1 MITSICM
8 NPAFDKTVEVDTLTQ
23 GATNRIRSVR
33 MDMGGKGI
41 NVAVV
46 AKRLGMDALCIGCM
60 GEDGAGQLTALMNR
74 EGLPH
79 RFLTVPGAVRTN
91 LKVFSRENRLVT
103 ELNEPGERLDA
114 EDLERF
120 FALAREEAAHS
131 DYMVLTG
138 SLPPG
143 CPQGTYRSLIQA
155 LPDTKCVLDTEGV
168 ELRLGTEAQPFLI
181 KPNLAELEQTLGME
195 LRTLRSIR
203 DAASIF
209 LHKGVE
215 HVVVSMGAM
224 GAMYVGAALTLYAP
238 AVKVEARSTVGAGD
252 AMVGGLLM
260 GLQQGNDMVQA
271 FRCGVAA
278 GAASVMT
285 EGTQLI
291 RAEDFEKLLS
301 QVKLQEV

>member
-46 AKRLGMDALCIGCM
+46 AKRL

-120 FALAREEAAHS
+120 FALAKEEAANS

-155 LPDTKCVLDTEGV
+155 LPGTKCVLDTEGA
-168 ELRLGTEAQPFLI
+168 ELRLGTEAHPFLI

-203 DAASIF
+203 DAALIF

>member
-60 GEDGAGQLTALMNR
+60 GEEGAGQLTALMNR

-114 EDLERF
+114 EDSERF

-155 LPDTKCVLDTEGV
+155 LPGTKCVLDTEGV
-168 ELRLGTEAQPFLI
+168 ELRLGAEAHPFLI